1 MNKYSKYKN
10 LYFQHKKMFGGT
22 NTNNLLA
29 RVNDR
34 SIFHLLTTLDYGMSM
49 DSVAHIYWS
58 EDFCPF
64 TLSHDKLIITAINTL
79 IKSNN
84 LISNINV
91 YLIPNFIS
99 KCSSV
104 KWSDTLALVKLAVKE
119 LEKSYN
125 SIQTGISVNFYA
137 SDFSQTVNSTIY
149 LYENFSSKPDIY
161 LELEL
166 FCKLN
171 IINPSQLYYL
181 VQPNDIVKIFSGIDQ
196 TNTIHLISK
205 YNFIT
210 WNKTIPYFD
219 LEIAK
224 KHTDQQILKTLP
236 VTELLLEMMFTQN
249 VTNFKS
255 KQTEYENKDLSLV
268 AYDNKRLDFFYDGE
282 IKLNGELDYKTME
295 WSIKDIRSVKMK
307 KIILCI
313 FTEDLE
319 LVSSMVKNGIQFINQ
334 NLFTSLINYIAAK
347 GLYY

>member
-22 NTNNLLA
+22 NNLLA
-29 RVNDR
+29 GVNDR
-34 SIFHLLTTLDYGMSM
+34 SIFHLLTTLDYGISM
-49 DSVAHIYWS
+49 NSVAHIYWS
-58 EDFCPF
+58 GDFSPF
-64 TLSHDKLIITAINTL
+64 TLSHSKLITIAIDTL

-84 LISNINV
+84 LITNINV
-91 YLIPNFIS
+91 YLVPNFIS
-99 KCSSV
+99 KCLTV
-104 KWSDTLALVKLAVKE
+104 KWSDTLELVKLAVKE
-119 LEKSYN
+119 LEKSYK
-125 SIQTGISVNFYA
+125 SINAGIIFNFYA

-149 LYENFSSKPDIY
+149 LYENFFSKPDIY

-171 IINPSQLYYL
+171 TINPSQLYYV
-181 VQPNDIVKIFSGIDQ
+181 VQPNDIVNIFSGIDQ

-210 WNKTIPYFD
+210 WNKTTPLID

-224 KHTDQQILKTLP
+224 KNIDKQTIKTL
-236 VTELLLEMMFTQN
+236 VISELILEMLFNQN

-255 KQTEYENKDLSLV
+255 KQIEYKSKDLSLV

-295 WSIKDIRSVKMK
+295 WSIKDIHSVKMN
-307 KIILCI
+307 KIILCV

-319 LVSSMVKNGIQFINQ
+319 LESSMVRNGIQFINQ
-334 NLFTSLINYIAAK
+334 NLFPSLINYIAARR
-347 GLYY
+347 LYF